1 MPSPKLKPLLRW
13 SLPLLAT
20 LSLAGCSLFGGEEDV
35 VVMDPV
41 PQVQS
46 PQFAAKTLWKRSV
59 GNGVGKFYSQLAPV
73 IADDR
78 LFAAARNGKV
88 VALDKHDGKVLWKQ
102 DLSDLPV
109 NDNRRSPRL
118 AGGLA
123 VGYGH
128 LFIGSENGVLYC
140 LSQESGELLWQ
151 SEVAGEILAA
161 PAVDDG
167 KVVVNTSAGKLFALD
182 AEDGHPLWTASDD
195 LPKLTLRGV
204 SRPVI
209 TSGGVLYGRADGR
222 LNVLLLEN
230 GQLAHIAKVANPSG
244 ATELDRMVDVDAAP
258 LVMGNELFAIAYNG
272 ELVAQKLI
280 SGDELWKRRYASYQD
295 LAFGLIDLVLTDSK
309 GHVYSVDRT
318 NGRERWANSQLSY
331 RNVTAPVVFGDYVL
345 VGDGEGYLYWLSDT
359 DGQIVA
365 MQQYDSD
372 GLYVPPLVDG
382 DTVYLQTRSGDL
394 VALQHP

>member
-1 MPSPKLKPLLRW
+1 MPSRKPKSLSRW
-13 SLPLLAT
+13 SLPLLVTLT
-20 LSLAGCSLFGGEEDV
+20 LSGCSLFGGEEDV

-41 PQVQS
+41 PQAQT
-46 PQFAAKTLWKRSV
+46 QFAAKTLWKRSV
-59 GNGVGKFYSQLAPV
+59 GDGVGNYYSQLAPV
-73 IADDR
+73 IADER
-78 LFAAARNGKV
+78 LFAAARDGQV
-88 VALDKHDGKVLWKQ
+88 VALDKQDGKVLWKQ

-118 AGGLA
+118 SGGLTA
-123 VGYGH
+123 SYEH
-128 LFIGSENGVLYC
+128 LFVGSENGVLYC
-140 LSQESGELLWQ
+140 LSQETGELVWQ
-151 SEVAGEILAA
+151 TEVAGEILAA

-167 KVVVNTSAGKLFALD
+167 KVVVNTSAGRLFALD
-182 AEDGHPLWTASDD
+182 AEDGHLLWTASDD

-230 GQLAHIAKVANPSG
+230 GQLAHLAKVANPSG
-244 ATELDRMVDVDAAP
+244 STELDRMVDVDAAP
-258 LVMGNELFAIAYNG
+258 LVLGNELFAIAYNG

-318 NGRERWANSQLSY
+318 NGRERWANNQLSY

-382 DTVYLQTRSGDL
+382 DTLYLQTRSGDL
-394 VALQHP
+394 VALQRP

>member
-1 MPSPKLKPLLRW
+1 MPSRKPKSLSRW

-20 LSLAGCSLFGGEEDV
+20 LTLSGCSLFGGEEDV

-41 PQVQS
+41 PEVQ

-59 GNGVGKFYSQLAPV
+59 GDGVGHFYSQLAPV

-78 LFAAARNGKV
+78 LFAAARDGV
-88 VALDKHDGKVLWKQ
+88 VMALDKQDGTVLWQQ

-109 NDNRRSPRL
+109 NEDRRSPRL

-123 VGYGH
+123 VAYGH

-140 LSQESGELLWQ
+140 LSQETGELVWQ
-151 SEVAGEILAA
+151 SQVAGEILAA
-161 PAVDDG
+161 PAVEDG
-167 KVVVNTSAGKLFALD
+167 KVVVNTSAGRLFALNAD
-182 AEDGHPLWTASDD
+182 DGLLLWTASDD

-230 GQLAHIAKVANPSG
+230 GQLAHIAKVANPTGS
-244 ATELDRMVDVDAAP
+244 TELDRMVDVDGAP
-258 LVMGNELFAIAYNG
+258 LVIGNELFAIAYNG

-309 GHVYSVDRT
+309 GHIYSVDRT
-318 NGRERWANSQLSY
+318 NGRERWANNQLSY
-331 RNVTAPVVFGDYVL
+331 RNVTAPVVLGDHVL

-382 DTVYLQTRSGDL
+382 DTVYLQTRSGKL
-394 VALQHP
+394 LALQRP

>member
-1 MPSPKLKPLLRW
+1 MPSRKPKSLSRW
-13 SLPLLAT
+13 SLPLLVTLT
-20 LSLAGCSLFGGEEDV
+20 LSGCSLFGGEEDV

-41 PQVQS
+41 PQAQT
-46 PQFAAKTLWKRSV
+46 QFAAKTLWKRSV
-59 GNGVGKFYSQLAPV
+59 GDGVGNYYSQLAPV
-73 IADDR
+73 IADER
-78 LFAAARNGKV
+78 LFAAARDGQV
-88 VALDKHDGKVLWKQ
+88 VALDKQDGQVLWKQ

-118 AGGLA
+118 SGGLTA
-123 VGYGH
+123 SYEH
-128 LFIGSENGVLYC
+128 LFVGSENGVLYC
-140 LSQESGELLWQ
+140 LSQETGELVWQ
-151 SEVAGEILAA
+151 TEVAGEILAA

-167 KVVVNTSAGKLFALD
+167 KVVVNTSAGRLFALD
-182 AEDGHPLWTASDD
+182 AEDGHLLWTASDD

-230 GQLAHIAKVANPSG
+230 GQLAHLAKVANPSG
-244 ATELDRMVDVDAAP
+244 STELDRMVDVDAAP
-258 LVMGNELFAIAYNG
+258 LVLGNELFAIAYNG

-309 GHVYSVDRT
+309 GHVYSVDRS
-318 NGRERWANSQLSY
+318 NGRERWANNQLSY

-382 DTVYLQTRSGDL
+382 DTLYLQTRSGDL
-394 VALQHP
+394 VALQRP

>member
-1 MPSPKLKPLLRW
+1 MPSRKPKSLSRW

-20 LSLAGCSLFGGEEDV
+20 LTLSGCSLFGGEEDV

-41 PQVQS
+41 PEVQS
-46 PQFAAKTLWKRSV
+46 QFAAKTLWKRSV
-59 GNGVGKFYSQLAPV
+59 GDGVGHFYSQLAPV

-78 LFAAARNGKV
+78 LFAAARDGV
-88 VALDKHDGKVLWKQ
+88 VMALDKQDGTVLWQQ

-109 NDNRRSPRL
+109 NEDRRSPRL

-123 VGYGH
+123 VAYGH

-140 LSQESGELLWQ
+140 LSQETGELVWQ
-151 SEVAGEILAA
+151 SQVAGEILAA
-161 PAVDDG
+161 PAVEDG
-167 KVVVNTSAGKLFALD
+167 KVVVNTSAGRLFALNAD
-182 AEDGHPLWTASDD
+182 DGLLLWTASDD

-230 GQLAHIAKVANPSG
+230 GQLAHIAKVANPTGS
-244 ATELDRMVDVDAAP
+244 TELDRMVDVDGAP
-258 LVMGNELFAIAYNG
+258 LVIGNELFAIAYNG

-309 GHVYSVDRT
+309 GHIYSVDRT
-318 NGRERWANSQLSY
+318 NGRERWANNQLSY
-331 RNVTAPVVFGDYVL
+331 RNVTAPVVLGDHVL

-382 DTVYLQTRSGDL
+382 DTVYLQTRSGKL
-394 VALQHP
+394 LALQRP